1 MTPAAGAML
10 RLLGSGVNLARGIV
24 SGGGSGG
31 PTPIEGASFEELLA
45 RAGGGSLRA
54 AEPVR
59 VASGSGVEL
68 SSGQLE
74 RVGEAAARLES
85 RGASRGVILIDG
97 QALEY
102 DVLTRTITGTVDLD
116 SGAVASQIDAVVRAP
131 AADEDAGVLKSA
143 GALGAGNRSLLEAL
157 GRD

>member
-1 MTPAAGAML
+1 VTPAAGALL
-10 RLLGSGVNLARGIV
+10 RMLGSGVNLARGIV
-24 SGGGSGG
+24 SGGGASGR
-31 PTPIEGASFEELLA
+31 TPIEGASFEELLSQA
-45 RAGGGSLRA
+45 SGGSLRA

-59 VASGSGVEL
+59 VAAGLDVEL

-102 DVLTRTITGTVDLD
+102 DVLTRTVTGVVDLD
-116 SGAVASQIDAVVRAP
+116 SGAVASQIDAVVLAP
-131 AADEDAGVLKSA
+131 EADESGGEVNSA
-143 GALGAGNRSLLEAL
+143 GSLVAGNRSLLEAL
-157 GRD
+157 GRG